1 MKGEIIMNKIISYLK
16 MSFIIGVDIL
26 LIRGLLSLGIGGATL
41 IGCILV
47 SLPVITIIE
56 ELLLSKIAELFG
68 DED

>member
-1 MKGEIIMNKIISYLK
+1 MSKVIGYLK

-26 LIRGLLSLGIGGATL
+26 LIKGLLSLGVSGATL

-56 ELLLSKIAELFG
+56 ELLLSKIAELFNG
-68 DED
+68 ED

>member
-1 MKGEIIMNKIISYLK
+1 MNKVISYLK